1 MLATE
6 ERLTPK
12 CATTPSIGRDIENRR
27 DNSGLRS
34 SLVPQTIIGTYEE
47 QLSALL
53 DGEPHKFFE
62 IGKRAASGRMS
73 MIRKQESCTG
83 KNVRQ
88 FSYFRVA

>member
-1 MLATE
+1 
-6 ERLTPK
+6 
-12 CATTPSIGRDIENRR
+12 
-27 DNSGLRS
+27 
-34 SLVPQTIIGTYEE
+34 
-47 QLSALL
+47 LSALL